1 MALSKEEKKEII
13 DEFAVRAG
21 DTGSTEV
28 QIALLAAQ
36 IEKLAEH
43 LEEHKGDVHS
53 RRGLLSMVA
62 KRRRLIN
69 YLQETSKERHQE
81 LMEKLEIKE

>member
-13 DEFAVRAG
+13 DEFAVRAD

-28 QIALLAAQ
+28 QIALLAVQ

-43 LEEHKGDVHS
+43 LQEHKGDVHS

-69 YLQETSKERHQE
+69 YLQETSKERYQE
-81 LMEKLEIKE
+81 LMEKLELEK